1 MVHPVSVTVTGVAL
15 LKIRSPVI
23 VTLVRSVGVAW
34 LTFPCTDRFDIAP
47 LAVMAPDDFK
57 AWNFVPEA
65 RLLTP
70 AIVIEPKS
78 TAVPVAVKKLVAGVG
93 YAALVPSAFVLNAFE
108 ASYKLST
115 VTALASVIVFVV
127 LLIVTA
133 EVSNASA
140 EALLS
145 VTFKSKGSFAE

>member
-1 MVHPVSVTVTGVAL
+1 V
-15 LKIRSPVI
+15 
-23 VTLVRSVGVAW
+23 
-34 LTFPCTDRFDIAP
+34 TFPRTDTFAIAP
-47 LAVMAPDDFK
+47 LAVIDPVDLRV
-57 AWNFVPEA
+57 WNFVPEV
-65 RLLTP
+65 RLFTP
-70 AIVIEPKS
+70 AIGIEPKS